1 MLQLAVLC
9 PHKSYT
15 NEYKKKIFYKM
26 AALKGGTQSEESQCC
41 TAFTNS
47 SLVGNAA
54 PAFTKFIPCWLANP
68 IISGHIR

>member
-1 MLQLAVLC
+1 
-9 PHKSYT
+9 
-15 NEYKKKIFYKM
+15 M